1 MDTTEIAALIGAAS
15 ALGGVGLKIA
25 YDSLQERGR
34 SRQARTNRFLDD
46 RKHAY
51 DAFWSAHK
59 EVTREGELL
68 RELAL
73 IARAGRSVKDEVLET
88 FPPSSMP
95 KLVDALDSLRRIAL
109 TSGIVTIS
117 ERMVA
122 LHGDARAALR
132 ELHENPTRN
141 YGLPW
146 FLASR
151 LREDQER
158 EFVLAYRQDLGLGP
172 PAGSPPDWPVAQ
184 RPFNP
189 AEAEALLSLHLR
201 RGPAELKVG
210 VAELSTKDAKILDN
224 PRIKAMLADDAPSSG
239 SSAT

>member
-1 MDTTEIAALIGAAS
+1 MDTTEITALIGAAS
-15 ALGGVGLKIA
+15 ALAGVGLKIA
-25 YDSLQERGR
+25 YDSLRERGR
-34 SRQARTNRFLDD
+34 SRQARTNRFLDE
-46 RKHAY
+46 RKRAY
-51 DAFWSAHK
+51 DAFWSAHMD
-59 EVTREGELL
+59 VTREGELL

-73 IARAGRSVKDEVLET
+73 TARAGRSVKDEVLET

-95 KLVDALDSLRRIAL
+95 KLVDALDTLRRIAL
-109 TSGIVTIS
+109 TSGVVMIC

-132 ELHENPTRN
+132 QLYENPGHR

-172 PAGSPPDWPVAQ
+172 PIGSPPDWPVAE
-184 RPFNP
+184 RPFKP
-189 AEAEALLSLHLR
+189 AEAEVILHHHLR
-201 RGPAELKVG
+201 HSQGVEAINGVPVG
-210 VAELSTKDAKILDN
+210 ELSDKDAKVLDN
-224 PRIKAMLADDAPSSG
+224 PRIKAMLADDTPS
-239 SSAT
+239 